1 MLMIMSKSPEEQK
14 AAWKFMK
21 YLLSAEATEKWTKGT
36 GYLPPTIQ
44 QKGTGIEKFISENQL
59 MSVAASQM
67 EDMGKWASFS
77 GSNGLQA
84 EQILI
89 DTRDIILSNEKTA
102 AEALEE
108 AQKKIMDLMK

>member
-1 MLMIMSKSPEEQK
+1 
-14 AAWKFMK
+14 
-21 YLLSAEATEKWTKGT
+21 
-36 GYLPPTIQ
+36 
-44 QKGTGIEKFISENQL
+44 

>member
-1 MLMIMSKSPEEQK
+1 
-14 AAWKFMK
+14 
-21 YLLSAEATEKWTKGT
+21 
-36 GYLPPTIQ
+36 
-44 QKGTGIEKFISENQL
+44 
-59 MSVAASQM
+59 M